1 MTGKR
6 ILPALLLLAGLG
18 PVRAEPVAT
27 AVLFNT
33 LCATCH
39 DLECSGGLSPLCAQG
54 GAEKARGHMERHAGP
69 LASEAVAGL
78 FSLLEEA
85 KRDCRRPFPE
95 VRHPAGGVWDEAAL
109 QAFAAPEGKAA
120 FVPLGER
127 SPGTYRWHLTGEAK
141 AVVRAELLAGP
152 DQGVGMELRDLGEGA
167 LLEITLVERAPTF
180 LRLRSAQPF
189 RLTGVSP
196 Q

>member
-1 MTGKR
+1 MTGR
-6 ILPALLLLAGLG
+6 GTVAALLLLAGLG
-18 PVRAEPVAT
+18 PVRADPVAT

-33 LCATCH
+33 LCANCH

-69 LASEAVAGL
+69 LPAEAVAGL
-78 FSLLEEA
+78 FALLEDA
-85 KRDCRRPFPE
+85 KRHCRRPFPE
-95 VRHPAGGVWDEAAL
+95 VHHPAGGAWDEAAL
-109 QAFAAPEGKAA
+109 QPFIVPDGKAA
-120 FVPLGER
+120 FIPLGER
-127 SPGTYRWHLTGEAK
+127 APGVYRWRLTGEAK
-141 AVVRAELLAGP
+141 AVLRAELLAGP

-167 LLEITLVERAPTF
+167 VLEIALEEGAATF
-180 LRLRSAQPF
+180 LRLRSARPF